1 MKEEKHESIRKIVL
15 EEWDKGNLVFADID
29 GLKSIKFDDFI
40 KQPIE
45 GMLYDINRSLPV
57 ILSMEDPKW
66 VNDFATVKL
75 LVHFY
80 EQCEKLKE
88 ENTNLKDELL
98 KSTPIPQYKVG
109 DVCINKDG
117 GIVTIVAIVAD
128 QYKYDTTDYPYE
140 RYEFFRAF
148 ENQYKRNMKDEEAL
162 ETTQG

>member
-15 EEWDKGNLVFADID
+15 EEWNNGNLVFADID

-45 GMLYDINRSLPV
+45 GMLYDINRSLPI

-88 ENTNLKDELL
+88 ENIHLKDELL

-109 DVCINKDG
+109 D
-117 GIVTIVAIVAD
+117 
-128 QYKYDTTDYPYE
+128 
-140 RYEFFRAF
+140 
-148 ENQYKRNMKDEEAL
+148 
-162 ETTQG
+162 